1 MTGNEVNFNSIN
13 ALQPNNSI
21 KQNNITPSEAHS
33 AFAKSL
39 KNAIGSVN
47 EAQIQSNQKTEQ
59 LAKGEIDNLHDVMIT
74 AKKASI
80 TMQTAVQVQGK
91 VVDAYNKVMRMQV

>member
-1 MTGNEVNFNSIN
+1 MTGGGYNPNAIQSI
-13 ALQPNNSI
+13 QPNSVAQP
-21 KQNNITPSEAHS
+21 KKITPKDAHS
-33 AFAKSL
+33 AFAESL
-39 KNAIGSVN
+39 KNAINNVN
-47 EAQIQSNQKTEQ
+47 EAQIESNKKTEQ